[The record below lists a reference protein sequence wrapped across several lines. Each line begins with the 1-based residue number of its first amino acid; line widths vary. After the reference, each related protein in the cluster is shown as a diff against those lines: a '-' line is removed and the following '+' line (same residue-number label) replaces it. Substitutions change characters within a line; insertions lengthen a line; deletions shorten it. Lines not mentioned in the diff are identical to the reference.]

1 MNEKIEKLVTALEEI
16 QPVLQYLVAE
26 NAAMAAIIRS
36 LGTANRDNPAFQAAL
51 KVESEVRNI
60 RQLNSTMSDEDI
72 EAFKKSLASLLP
84 KQLREL

>member
-1 MNEKIEKLVTALEEI
+1 MDEKIKKLVTALDET
-16 QPVLQYLVAE
+16 QQVLRYLVAE

-51 KVESEVRNI
+51 KVESEVRNVG
-60 RQLNSTMSDEDI
+60 QLNSTMSDDDI